1 MFFFFQ
7 QKTAYELLISDWSS
21 DVCSSDLRSRT
32 FAGAV
37 PTQPAEGG
45 GAVALSAAWRGTV
58 GCHSS
63 IGCSRDCC
71 RGPHRLVRPAATG
84 PRQARRSDLAA
95 SPARATPQ
103 SMVPQCRLATG
114 SAPGGEKGV
123 QHGKI

>member
-84 PRQARRSDLAA
+84 PRQARRSDKIVRPYCRERVCQYVSILVAA
-95 SPARATPQ
+95 
-103 SMVPQCRLATG
+103 VPVKKKTDNTTR
-114 SAPGGEKGV
+114 SK
-123 QHGKI
+123 